1 MKNTSVCK
9 QSVRRVRTHT
19 CTLLLGLHSNSVL
32 KAIENCIKI
41 ILKVYA
47 KCLLPIRMQKVTTD
61 HSSSVTIE
69 NTGHIRKQKCENV
82 AELLE
87 TRGQNEW
94 NSRQGW
100 ALTRGSVATLLPEHV
115 FKSEPRQMEITS
127 LKAEGLS
134 WGTEKPQTFK
144 CLSGLAWESKSEGLP
159 NTKLVLPTA
168 WGLSELQSKERK
180 AKQKMLVSLS
190 WGVISE
196 LGRLRQ
202 QEFAEQISREE
213 GAVLMACGLGGC
225 GLGWKEGRNTFVIS
239 WGSEIKVLLDRVT
252 RDRAQHQIL
261 ETIWDLRLSKEAA
274 NSNPPQQL
282 VYVRA
287 YPLTRR
293 DTFIYSV
300 SMFFY
305 TKHRSCNR
313 KLWDVW
319 WGRKM
324 WPIIK
329 TKK

>member
-1 MKNTSVCK
+1 MWKRGTAV
-9 QSVRRVRTHT
+9 
-19 CTLLLGLHSNSVL
+19 
-32 KAIENCIKI
+32 
-41 ILKVYA
+41 
-47 KCLLPIRMQKVTTD
+47 
-61 HSSSVTIE
+61 
-69 NTGHIRKQKCENV
+69 
-82 AELLE
+82 E

-100 ALTRGSVATLLPEHV
+100 ALTRGSVATLLPGHIY
-115 FKSEPRQMEITS
+115 KSEPRQMEITS

-144 CLSGLAWESKSEGLP
+144 WLSGLAWESKSEGLP

-180 AKQKMLVSLS
+180 AKQKILVSLS
-190 WGVISE
+190 WRIISE
-196 LGRLRQ
+196 LGRLRH

-213 GAVLMACGLGGC
+213 GAVLLTCGLGGC
-225 GLGWKEGRNTFVIS
+225 GLRWKDSRNTFVIS

-274 NSNPPQQL
+274 KLKPTSTPCICESLSP
-282 VYVRA
+282 
-287 YPLTRR
+287 YPKGHFHLL
-293 DTFIYSV
+293 SPW
-300 SMFFY
+300 FFY
-305 TKHRSCNR
+305 TKHRSCNW

-329 TKK
+329 TKNKSTEDCQLSGDKDVGMARQGL